1 MLPMTTQTLRDVS
14 PVGGREAMTFVR
26 PVVGANASASADR
39 SSDPGGR
46 THALGEISPTH

>member
-14 PVGGREAMTFVR
+14 PVEGREAMTFVR
-26 PVVGANASASADR
+26 PAVVANASASADR

>member
-14 PVGGREAMTFVR
+14 PVEGREAMTFVR
-26 PVVGANASASADR
+26 PVVVATASASACG

-46 THALGEISPTH
+46 AHALGEISPTH

>member
-14 PVGGREAMTFVR
+14 PVEGRGAMTFVR
-26 PVVGANASASADR
+26 PVVVATASASACG

-46 THALGEISPTH
+46 AHALGEISPTH